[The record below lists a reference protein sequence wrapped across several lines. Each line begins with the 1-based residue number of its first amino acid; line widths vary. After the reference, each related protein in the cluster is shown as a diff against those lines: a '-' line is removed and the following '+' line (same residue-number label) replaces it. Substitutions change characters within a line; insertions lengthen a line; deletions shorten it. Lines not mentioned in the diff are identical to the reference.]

1 MPSTS
6 RAYPL
11 SLQKKSV
18 YYRQLLNECN
28 IL

>member
-11 SLQKKSV
+11 PLDRKADA
-18 YYRQLLNECN
+18 YRLLFTA
-28 IL
+28 LGLL